1 MDCFEELIT
10 RSLPKSSP
18 AAAYSSVDA
27 TATFRYSNPSIC
39 LVNSMSDDPRFDAL
53 KSAPL
58 DSWIALSEDETA
70 VVAVGSTYDEAVK
83 KSESAGVSDPVLVKT
98 PKAWHSIA
106 V

>member
-1 MDCFEELIT
+1 M
-10 RSLPKSSP
+10 
-18 AAAYSSVDA
+18 SVD
-27 TATFRYSNPSIC
+27 
-39 LVNSMSDDPRFDAL
+39 LRFEAL

-58 DSWIALSEDETA
+58 DSWVALSEDETKI
-70 VVAVGSTYDEAVK
+70 VAVGATYDEAVK